1 VHAVAPALLLFESVS
16 TLRRLVQQQRLKA
29 SAARIALDR
38 LLVLPIAFPAPDGLV
53 DRAWQLAAHF
63 RQPQAYDSFYL
74 ALADL
79 LGIPFW
85 TADARLYNSLRGEL
99 RFVRLLGVD
108 AAE

>member
-1 VHAVAPALLLFESVS
+1 M
-16 TLRRLVQQQRLKA
+16 VQQERLKA

-85 TADARLYNSLRGEL
+85 TADARLYNSLCGEL